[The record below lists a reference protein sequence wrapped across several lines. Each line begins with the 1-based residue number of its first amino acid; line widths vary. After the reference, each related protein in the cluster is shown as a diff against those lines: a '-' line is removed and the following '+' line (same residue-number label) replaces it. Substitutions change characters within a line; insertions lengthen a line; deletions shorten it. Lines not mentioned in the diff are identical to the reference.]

1 MGVPLYAIIFCFN
14 RVLFQYKLSNKIFE
28 LTFLKSWSE
37 DAWVSKTVRVEV
49 EDINVQAVFGESGV
63 CVRVSGSTL
72 TLLTDKNR
80 SVQAPMSSCAVLDKT
95 FAQRTPLMTWRLSF
109 VDKVG
114 MLQDVGMPSSEASWP
129 LLKCGREPEGSD
141 VSLWFAVMRQTF
153 NKLSFEHYLPEFLT
167 NLYAA
172 AEDKTSELYS
182 RLSSGLRAAVSSAPL
197 HFFPVHCPESPE
209 HPDGHWTLLVLE
221 GLGNVRYY
229 DTLAE
234 LNEVCLA
241 RAAVVLEALGV
252 STKPERSNRFLQ
264 QGVDCGWWVLRY
276 AEAEVRKAAQE
287 GWGAVKP
294 VSSVTK
300 NEMRACLSKAAENKN
315 LEETRLKWL
324 EEDRL
329 AALKAEALR
338 LTLDKRVGVSDRQAA
353 SLQTLQEQARQAA
366 EVLLREGENL
376 PNPPV
381 FVEERKKC
389 AAPLSFK
396 VAAAKVA
403 VSILGV
409 EDVVAAKHSVS
420 KKVEKKGELVVEVDD
435 EPKGEEKVEGQK
447 EVDEKVSQWLRP
459 TKNK

>member
-1 MGVPLYAIIFCFN
+1 
-14 RVLFQYKLSNKIFE
+14 
-28 LTFLKSWSE
+28 
-37 DAWVSKTVRVEV
+37 
-49 EDINVQAVFGESGV
+49 
-63 CVRVSGSTL
+63 
-72 TLLTDKNR
+72 
-80 SVQAPMSSCAVLDKT
+80 
-95 FAQRTPLMTWRLSF
+95 MTWRLSF

-141 VSLWFAVMRQTF
+141 VSLWFAVMSHTF
-153 NKLSFEHYLPEFLT
+153 NKLSVEHDLPEFLT

-172 AEDKTSELYS
+172 AEDKTSELDR
-182 RLSSGLRAAVSSAPL
+182 RLSSGLRAAVSSAHL

-209 HPDGHWTLLVLE
+209 HPDGRWPLLVLE

-229 DTLAE
+229 DTLTE
-234 LNEVCLA
+234 LNDVCHA
-241 RAAVVLEALGV
+241 RAAVVLEAMGV
-252 STKPERSNRFLQ
+252 STQPERGNCFLQ

-287 GWGAVKP
+287 GWGDVKP
-294 VSSVTK
+294 VSSVTNK
-300 NEMRACLSKAAENKN
+300 NEMRACLSKAADK

-329 AALKAEALR
+329 AALKAEAWR
-338 LTLDKRVGVSDRQAA
+338 LTLDKRVGVSDRQSA
-353 SLQTLQEQARQAA
+353 SLQTLQEQSRHAA

-396 VAAAKVA
+396 VAASKVA
-403 VSILGV
+403 VSILSV
-409 EDVVAAKHSVS
+409 ENVVAAKHSVS

-435 EPKGEEKVEGQK
+435 EPKGEEKVDGQK
-447 EVDEKVSQWLRP
+447 EVDEGSEPVVEADEKYGSA
-459 TKNK
+459 